1 MPDAMPD
8 PRRSEQQALSIAL
21 KVMGHDDI
29 DDATDVVLSF
39 AITYA
44 AEQTAA
50 LREEAKQLTERN
62 AELDKG
68 WAATIR
74 CAQADQ
80 EGLAAHQAVIA
91 KMADELDGIWL
102 DPCAHMT
109 TVKAIKDLL
118 AHPLVVAA
126 RTEERG

>member
-1 MPDAMPD
+1 MRPGGTGDEQVGAMSD
-8 PRRSEQQALSIAL
+8 LHNM
-21 KVMGHDDI
+21 V
-29 DDATDVVLSF
+29 
-39 AITYA
+39 
-44 AEQTAA
+44 AEQSAEIA
-50 LREEAKQLTERN
+50 RLRAEVERLTERN